1 MSELN
6 FLIVDDSATMRKI
19 IKLNLTKIGYS
30 NIIEAPNG
38 AEGLKKL
45 SEEKIDLIFSD
56 WNMPEMNGLQFLQA
70 VRSQATYQDIPII
83 MLTTVNTQD
92 EVIAALKAGANSYIV
107 KPFTADKLTADKLK
121 EKIEAVIK

>member
-107 KPFTADKLTADKLK
+107 KPFTADKLK